1 MFTVRSCFH
10 SLRLIG
16 KSEII
21 KIAYGKKIT
30 GYLPLFTSVHLQA
43 LKKLFLTICFRVLS
57 EKLFFPHIFSE
68 ISLMIA
74 GMIFVIFL
82 TIVLV

>member
-21 KIAYGKKIT
+21 KIAYGKKNHWIFTPLHINTLT
-30 GYLPLFTSVHLQA
+30 GTEKTLNQLFQGP
-43 LKKLFLTICFRVLS
+43 F
-57 EKLFFPHIFSE
+57 
-68 ISLMIA
+68 
-74 GMIFVIFL
+74 
-82 TIVLV
+82 